1 MATRILQMDACK
13 LIVTGNGICTA
24 CTLETSHSLR
34 RGIVALHNG
43 GISDGAI
50 ASRGLEAV
58 QRQGEGKQVIEI
70 KNPSYFSF

>member
-13 LIVTGNGICTA
+13 LIVTGNGICTV

-34 RGIVALHNG
+34 GGIVALHNG
-43 GISDGAI
+43 GISDGEI

-58 QRQGEGKQVIEI
+58 QRQGEGKLVIEI